1 MSIQNKILHADF
13 SARFFRLVYDW
24 RRWWMHIWYSFW
36 YRLLARLMGVKLGK
50 QISN

>member
-1 MSIQNKILHADF
+1 MSIQNKIFHADY
-13 SARFFRLVYDW
+13 SDRFFRLVYDW